1 MKIDSKVV
9 MRLSSIFIAILTI
22 YVVLLWEPSLENE
35 KSSDV
40 STVIDELENENNEL
54 DKNELEEIYS
64 TETLNNKNIYTNIDL
79 IVKFENIE
87 DKLSLD
93 EKRILNNILSK
104 LSVIDSAK
112 INEILNGYTN
122 DSMKNALEFLEK
134 RLSEKDYRYI
144 EGILGQYLDF
154 I

>member
-40 STVIDELENENNEL
+40 STVIDELENENNEQ